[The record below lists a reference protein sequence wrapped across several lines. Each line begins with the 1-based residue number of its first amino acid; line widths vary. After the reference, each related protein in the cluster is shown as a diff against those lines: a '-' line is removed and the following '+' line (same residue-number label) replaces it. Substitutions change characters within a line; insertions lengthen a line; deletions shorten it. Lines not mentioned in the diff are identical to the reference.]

1 MKEALS
7 PSSPPKTAIG
17 RGVFIGIALPLALYL
32 SVALTLL
39 GVEKF
44 HYVLAGGKRFATFP
58 NSASHLGISLS
69 YLALV
74 LLHLVWFLGTPSSAY
89 SYPKFS
95 KILQRTGVFLVLA
108 YGAYPLGNDIYLY
121 LHSGLMN
128 LSHVD
133 PFRVQAGAFTSE
145 LSTFVDWK
153 QTSTYGPISQLLFTG
168 SAALVAIHPILA
180 IYGLKVFCLIA
191 HIANG
196 FLIWKILPPNLQ
208 GKLAIAYLL
217 SPVLLMEQVG
227 SAHVDVFVATS
238 ILLMALCLFKGLYS
252 RAFLAIWGGFL
263 TKTIPV
269 IWLPLLLCFLVR
281 KRRWDSLL
289 LGLLAS
295 IAIAIGLWK
304 TVLPSPESWSSLLNP
319 GVVGQYQSSLPAL
332 LRAWLETFKALVPEA
347 PSPTEQKYW
356 LLQFSRY
363 VLIGFAAFYVWVV
376 LQIFRRPSYSSMT
389 LLEDMGWVTLVL
401 MLYATS
407 WLMPWY
413 VSILYAMA
421 AVLPSARLFGLTVLM
436 FGVSSS
442 AMYWLQGDAGLRSLM
457 AIGLPTFT
465 ILAGS
470 WVLKGERKQRG
481 QENLRCEEQGE
492 S

>member
-7 PSSPPKTAIG
+7 PSAPPKAAISNG
-17 RGVFIGIALPLALYL
+17 AFIGIALPLAFYL

-58 NSASHLGISLS
+58 NLASHLGISLS

-74 LLHLVWFLGTPSSAY
+74 LLHVVWFLGTPTSAY
-89 SYPKFS
+89 SYPKFFS
-95 KILQRTGVFLVLA
+95 LLQRTGAFLALA
-108 YGAYPLGNDIYLY
+108 FVSYPLGNDIYLY

-133 PFRVQAGAFTSE
+133 PFTVQVGAFTSE
-145 LSTFVDWK
+145 LSPFIDWK
-153 QTSTYGPISQLLFTG
+153 QTSTYGPISQRLFTG
-168 SAALVAIHPILA
+168 AATLVSIHPILA
-180 IYGLKVFCLIA
+180 IYGFKVVCLLA
-191 HIANG
+191 HILNG
-196 FLIWKILPPNLQ
+196 FLVWKILPPNVR
-208 GKLAIAYLL
+208 GKFAIAYLL
-217 SPVLLMEQVG
+217 APVLLMEQVG
-227 SAHVDVFVATS
+227 SAHVDVFVSTS
-238 ILLMALCLFKGLYS
+238 ILLIAICLFKGLYS

-281 KRRWDSLL
+281 KGRWINLL

-304 TVLPSPESWSSLLNP
+304 TALPSVASWSSLLNP

-332 LRAWLETFKALVPEA
+332 LRAWLETFKALDPTA
-347 PSPTEQKYW
+347 PSSTVQKYW

-363 VLIGFAAFYVWVV
+363 TLVGFAAFYAWVV
-376 LQIFRRPSYSSMT
+376 LQIFRRPSYSAMT

-421 AVLPSARLFGLTVLM
+421 VVLPGARLFGLTVLM

-442 AMYWLQGDAGLRSLM
+442 AMYWLVGDAGLRSLV

-465 ILAGS
+465 MLAGA
-470 WVLKGERKQRG
+470 WVLRGERERWVD
-481 QENLRCEEQGE
+481 E
-492 S
+492 

>member
-1 MKEALS
+1 MKEAHP
-7 PSSPPKTAIG
+7 PSSPPKTTIG
-17 RGVFIGIALPLALYL
+17 SGAFIGIALPLAFCL

-44 HYVLAGGKRFATFP
+44 HYILAGGKKFATFP
-58 NSASHLGISLS
+58 NLASQLGISLS

-74 LLHLVWFLGTPSSAY
+74 LLHIIWFLGTSSSAY
-89 SYPKFS
+89 SYLKFS
-95 KILQRTGVFLVLA
+95 RILRRAAVFLALA
-108 YGAYPLGNDIYLY
+108 YTAYPLGNDIYLY

-128 LSHVD
+128 LSHID
-133 PFRVQAGAFTSE
+133 PFTVQAGAFTSE
-145 LSTFVDWK
+145 LSPFVDWK

-168 SAALVAIHPILA
+168 AAALVAIHPILA
-180 IYGLKVFCLIA
+180 IYGFKVFCLVA
-191 HIANG
+191 HILNS
-196 FLIWKILPPNLQ
+196 FLVWKILPTHLQ
-208 GKLAIAYLL
+208 GKFTIAYLL

-227 SAHVDVFVATS
+227 SAHVDVFVSTS
-238 ILLMALCLFKGLYS
+238 ILLLALCLFQGLYS
-252 RAFLAIWGGFL
+252 RGFLAIWGGFL

-281 KRRWDSLL
+281 KRYWINLL

-295 IAIAIGLWK
+295 IAIAIVLWK
-304 TVLPSPESWSSLLNP
+304 TALPSLESWSSLLNP

-332 LRAWLETFKALVPEA
+332 LRAWLETLKALVPEA

-356 LLQFSRY
+356 VLQLSRY
-363 VLIGFAAFYVWVV
+363 ILIGFAAFYAWVV
-376 LQIFRRPSYSSMT
+376 LQVFRRPTYAATT
-389 LLEDMGWVTLVL
+389 LLEDIGWVTLVL

-413 VSILYAMA
+413 VSILYAIA
-421 AVLPSARLFGLTVLM
+421 AVLPDARLFGLTVLM

-442 AMYWLQGDAGLRSLM
+442 AMYWLVGDAGLRSLM

-465 ILAGS
+465 MLAGA
-470 WVLKGERKQRG
+470 WVLRGERERWVDK
-481 QENLRCEEQGE
+481 
-492 S
+492 

>member
-1 MKEALS
+1 MKEALPPYS
-7 PSSPPKTAIG
+7 PTKAAIG
-17 RGVFIGIALPLALYL
+17 SGVFIGIALPLACYL
-32 SVALTLL
+32 SGALTIL

-44 HYVLAGGKRFATFP
+44 DYVLAGGKKFATFP
-58 NSASHLGISLS
+58 NLVSHLGISLS

-74 LLHLVWFLGTPSSAY
+74 LLHVVWVLGTPSSAY
-89 SYPKFS
+89 SYPKFLS
-95 KILQRTGVFLVLA
+95 ILRPIGIFLVLA

-128 LSHVD
+128 LSQVD
-133 PFRVQAGAFTSE
+133 PFTVQAGAFTSE
-145 LSTFVDWK
+145 LSPFVDWK

-180 IYGLKVFCLIA
+180 IYGFKVFCLAA
-191 HIANG
+191 HVLNG
-196 FLIWKILPPNLQ
+196 FLVWKILPTNLRS
-208 GKLAIAYLL
+208 KLAIAYLL

-227 SAHVDVFVATS
+227 SAHVDVFVSTG
-238 ILLMALCLFKGLYS
+238 ILLMAFCLFKGLYS
-252 RAFLAIWGGFL
+252 RAVLTIWGGFL

-269 IWLPLLLCFLVR
+269 IWFPLLLCFLIR
-281 KRRWDSLL
+281 KRRWKNLL

-295 IAIAIGLWK
+295 IAIAIVLWK
-304 TVLPSPESWSSLLNP
+304 TALPSLASWSSLLNP

-332 LRAWLETFKALVPEA
+332 LRAWLESLKALVPEA
-347 PSPTEQKYW
+347 PSPSEQKYW

-363 VLIGFAAFYVWVV
+363 TLAAFAAFYAWVI
-376 LQIFRRPSYSSMT
+376 LRLFRRPSYSAMT
-389 LLEDMGWVTLVL
+389 LLEDMGWVALFL

-442 AMYWLQGDAGLRSLM
+442 AMYWLLEDAGLRSIT

-465 ILAGS
+465 IMAGA
-470 WVLKGERKQRG
+470 WVFRRERQ
-481 QENLRCEEQGE
+481 QG
-492 S
+492 